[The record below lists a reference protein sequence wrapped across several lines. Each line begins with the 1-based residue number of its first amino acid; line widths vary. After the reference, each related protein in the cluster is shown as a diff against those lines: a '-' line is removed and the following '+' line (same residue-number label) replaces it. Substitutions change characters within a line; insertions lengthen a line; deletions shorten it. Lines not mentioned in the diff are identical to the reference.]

1 MDTKTFLGIE
11 PIGQPG
17 KADGQWAMVVKSSLV
32 TGGQFLWG
40 GAALAAAVSAMEQL
54 SGRPCV
60 GNRPVFVVC
69 AHQRD
74 NGD

>member
-40 GAALAAAVSAMEQL
+40 GAALAAGL
-54 SGRPCV
+54 DGRHGGGGTAGHC
-60 GNRPVFVVC
+60 GR
-69 AHQRD
+69 
-74 NGD
+74 G

>member
-11 PIGQPG
+11 PFGQPG
-17 KADGQWAMVVKSSLV
+17 KADGRWAMVVKSSLV

-60 GNRPVFVVC
+60 W
-69 AHQRD
+69 ATAQYLS
-74 NGD
+74 